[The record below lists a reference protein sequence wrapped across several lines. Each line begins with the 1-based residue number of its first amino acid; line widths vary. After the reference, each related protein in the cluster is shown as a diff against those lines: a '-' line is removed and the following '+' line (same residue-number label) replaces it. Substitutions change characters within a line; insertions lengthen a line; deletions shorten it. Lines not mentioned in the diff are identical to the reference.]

1 MSLFCLRIYRDIVGE
16 RTVLLS
22 EVNFQQLVYRECGD
36 AKSCSQGG
44 GRCDGDPYLFLF
56 HPDRARFLRSAA
68 FVMLFRGGCGQSQSV
83 IGFFYLFIHR
93 CRDDSVVFQ
102 DLFHF
107 FL

>member
-1 MSLFCLRIYRDIVGE
+1 MSFFGLRVYRDIVGE
-16 RTVLLS
+16 CAVLLGQ
-22 EVNFQQLVYRECGD
+22 VDFQQLVYRECSD
-36 AKSCSQGG
+36 AEPRSQRGCG
-44 GRCDGDPYLFLF
+44 CDGDPHLFLL

-68 FVMLFRGGCGQSQSV
+68 LVMSFRGGCGQSQFV

-93 CRDDSVVFQ
+93 CGDDSVVFQ